1 MTSRLNGYV
10 VRVMQGAREL
20 THRPPAPWQVH
31 AQIEIEKTRAHVAA
45 TRRFLDEMRVGMRD
59 SQRRRARKPPLGA

>member
-45 TRRFLDEMRVGMRD
+45 TRRFLDEMRVGVRGR
-59 SQRRRARKPPLGA
+59 QRRRAQPRLGA